1 LEYPYYDFCKHHFP
15 ELEPQGGDVTDT
27 KSDTLKDITVNT
39 GMLLILVGSIATRVD
54 LAYFFLA
61 LAILAIQTFEF
72 SSIQAKKLVMAEI
85 ILSATIAI
93 GSVTQLVTFSGSK
106 SQQAVLAA
114 LLLGGLLIIIEAVRK
129 YADL

>member
-1 LEYPYYDFCKHHFP
+1 M
-15 ELEPQGGDVTDT
+15 TDK
-27 KSDTLKDITVNT
+27 KSDTLKDIMVNM
-39 GMLLILVGSIATRVD
+39 GVLLILVGSIATRGD

-72 SSIQAKKLVMAEI
+72 SGIQAKKLVTAEI

-93 GSVTQLVTFSGSK
+93 GSVIQLITFSGSK
-106 SQQAVLAA
+106 SQQAFLAA
-114 LLLGGLLIIIEAVRK
+114 LLLGGLLIVIEAVRK